1 MRRVLNMLIPARKLM
16 LLGAAVLLII
26 GLLQRPTTLL
36 GLVTPKGMAAM
47 TVRVFVGFLVACL
60 AGTMVHQSP
69 WKIRRS
75 FGARSRNLES
85 LLLMIAL
92 LVLMYTI
99 AGGRAFGGLRLND
112 LVLHRAFLTQVL
124 AFAVMWLAVLR

>member
-1 MRRVLNMLIPARKLM
+1 MRRVLNILIPARKLM
-16 LLGAAVLLII
+16 LLGAAALLVI

-47 TVRVFVGFLVACL
+47 TVRVFIGFLLACL
-60 AGTMVHQSP
+60 AGTLVQQSP
-69 WKIRRS
+69 WRIGRS
-75 FGARSRNLES
+75 VGARSRNLMS
-85 LLLMIAL
+85 LLLMVAL
-92 LVLMYTI
+92 LTLMYTI
-99 AGGRAFGGLRLND
+99 AGGRAFGGLRLSD

>member
-1 MRRVLNMLIPARKLM
+1 MRRVLSTLIPARKLM
-16 LLGAAVLLII
+16 LLGAAALLVI

-47 TVRVFVGFLVACL
+47 TVRVFIGFLVAGM
-60 AGTMVHQSP
+60 AGTLMQQSA

-75 FGARSRNLES
+75 VGARSRNLVS
-85 LLLMIAL
+85 LLLMVTL

-112 LVLHRAFLTQVL
+112 LILHRAFLTQVS

>member
-1 MRRVLNMLIPARKLM
+1 MRRVLSTLIPARKLT
-16 LLGAAVLLII
+16 LLGAGVLLVI

-47 TVRVFVGFLVACL
+47 TIRIFIGLLMAVM
-60 AGTMVHQSP
+60 AGTLVQQSA
-69 WKIRRS
+69 WKTRRS
-75 FGARSRNLES
+75 IGARSRNLVS
-85 LLLMIAL
+85 LLLMVAL

-99 AGGRAFGGLRLND
+99 AGGRAFGGLRLSD
-112 LVLHRAFLTQVL
+112 LVLHRACLTQVL